1 METDKLN
8 QSQIQNEVYINGYT
22 GNPFVDAGIAAVCAL
37 TEKRDPTQI
46 SKFDLTQTAQQLIDF
61 YLDGNQ
67 PKWQNLGKLFTICSI
82 QQNPS
87 NKKNRHKKYEAYL
100 CELIEKT
107 TPANSSG
114 NCIGCGK
121 RDTQPLLHGNSQR
134 YPYRD
139 EYPLSGSGGVLN
151 YYSFFEQG
159 MPLCPLCTLL
169 LQYVPLYVISNGK
182 RLFLV
187 HSHNPVIMQHL
198 ARNAVT
204 SIKGKSSM
212 GTTLTFYKPS
222 FNFFNINECAINVA
236 RDVLNEASAYE
247 ERSGQTAIRI
257 YSFVNSGQLN
267 RFDFGDLPSEVFE
280 FLEDAYRGDMKA
292 NITELFRESKGF
304 TKKGRDIYSC
314 LVNEFN
320 ISVPFFIRP
329 KEKRVVG
336 GWQLLELYL
345 TRVRKM
351 EKDKIEIV
359 KKVGKRLYYYLK
371 PDFRKLRD
379 LETDDFKEF
388 KAALERFQ
396 KLALIYEIDDVPLLF
411 PKDEKGCV
419 RWRETQNLLLGY
431 IYELMHK
438 DKLEVKA

>member
-1 METDKLN
+1 
-8 QSQIQNEVYINGYT
+8 
-22 GNPFVDAGIAAVCAL
+22 
-37 TEKRDPTQI
+37 
-46 SKFDLTQTAQQLIDF
+46 
-61 YLDGNQ
+61 
-67 PKWQNLGKLFTICSI
+67 
-82 QQNPS
+82 
-87 NKKNRHKKYEAYL
+87 
-100 CELIEKT
+100 
-107 TPANSSG
+107 
-114 NCIGCGK
+114 
-121 RDTQPLLHGNSQR
+121 
-134 YPYRD
+134 
-139 EYPLSGSGGVLN
+139 
-151 YYSFFEQG
+151 
-159 MPLCPLCTLL
+159 
-169 LQYVPLYVISNGK
+169 
-182 RLFLV
+182 
-187 HSHNPVIMQHL
+187 MQHL